1 MLSICI
7 SLFSPSLRFF
17 IKTQPQSKTPL
28 LEGGQKYGNF
38 SVASLRPNGKNPE
51 KILRIAY
58 GHLIRIQKELCLY
71 LHLPPRYGP
80 PDYGGKSGFLWSKIH
95 ISLEEWNKFINL
107 CSLDSPFFILSI
119 TFEPLFWK
127 KSPIEK
133 HRRVQ
138 LGQWSSKGPFE
149 SNFFK
154 MPLFNPDEVH
164 II

>member
-1 MLSICI
+1 MSCRMPAANKQLLHRFQAIEKFTNGHKRANYSGGQKYGNLQQGSGFWSIVRNQLTMAYQTIYQKTYCNSMLSICI
-7 SLFSPSLRFF
+7 SLFSPSLGFF

-80 PDYGGKSGFLWSKIH
+80 PDYGGKSGFL
-95 ISLEEWNKFINL
+95 
-107 CSLDSPFFILSI
+107 
-119 TFEPLFWK
+119 
-127 KSPIEK
+127 
-133 HRRVQ
+133 
-138 LGQWSSKGPFE
+138 
-149 SNFFK
+149 
-154 MPLFNPDEVH
+154 
-164 II
+164 